1 MLANCETIAKM
12 AALGM
17 GLDENIFYD
26 RMQLGNHLLAPT
38 GSDLRKYDLGTIF
51 AGYHYDLNFM
61 TIHGKSP
68 FPGLY
73 IWT

>member
-1 MLANCETIAKM
+1 MDRWGNMMLANCETISKM

-38 GSDLRKYDLGTIF
+38 GSDL
-51 AGYHYDLNFM
+51 
-61 TIHGKSP
+61 
-68 FPGLY
+68 
-73 IWT
+73 